1 MTPQEIEKLEIELL
15 LEAILRRHGYDFR
28 HYAHAS
34 LKRRMKHLMANHG
47 LTHISEILPRAL
59 HDEAFFDAFL
69 KDMSI
74 VVTEMFRDP
83 KVFLTLRQKVVPLL
97 KTYPIFKVWHAGCAT
112 GEEVYTLAILL
123 TEEDLYDRAQIYAT
137 DYNVHSLE
145 IAGKGIY
152 PVDKIKQY
160 TENHHKAGGKVPF
173 SDYYYAQYGSA
184 KMQES
189 LKAKIIF
196 SHHNLVSDS
205 VFGEMN
211 LIMCRNVL
219 IYFDRELQNRVL
231 NLFYQSLEPL
241 GILCLGTK
249 ETLAFSDVAD
259 KFEIVAKD
267 EKIYRK
273 IA

>member
-15 LEAILRRHGYDFR
+15 LEAVYSRHGYDFR
-28 HYAHAS
+28 HYAPAS
-34 LKRRMKHLMANHG
+34 LKRRIKHLMAISG
-47 LTHISEILPRAL
+47 LHHVSEMLPRIL
-59 HDEAFFDAFL
+59 HDELFFDAFL

-83 KVFLTLRQKVVPLL
+83 KVFLALREKIVPIL

-112 GEEVYTLAILL
+112 GEEVYAIAILL
-123 TEEDLYDRAQIYAT
+123 TEEGLYGRAQIYAT
-137 DYNVHSLE
+137 DYNVRSLE
-145 IAGKGIY
+145 IASKGIY

-184 KMQES
+184 KLQES
-189 LKAKIIF
+189 LKEKIVF
-196 SHHNLVSDS
+196 SHHNLVSDG

-211 LIMCRNVL
+211 LIICRNVL

-249 ETLAFSDVAD
+249 ETLAFSDVAN
-259 KFEIVAKD
+259 KFEIVSKD